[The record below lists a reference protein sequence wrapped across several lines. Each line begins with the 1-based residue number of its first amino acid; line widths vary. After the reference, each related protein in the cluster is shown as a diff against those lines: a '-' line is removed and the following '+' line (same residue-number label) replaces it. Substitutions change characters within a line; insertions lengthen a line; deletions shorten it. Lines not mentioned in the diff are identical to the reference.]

1 MALDAQQVRNI
12 AGLARLTISDNE
24 LPEYQQNLGKIL
36 TMFEQ
41 LAAVETDGV
50 EPMTN
55 PLDATQPLRA
65 DAATSSNQ
73 RDYLQQNAPLA
84 DQGYYLVPRVV
95 E

>member
-12 AGLARLTISDNE
+12 AELAKLTIADND
-24 LPEYQQNLGKIL
+24 LPEYQENLDKIL

-41 LAAVETDGV
+41 LTNVDTSQV

-55 PLDATQPLRA
+55 PLDATQRLRA
-65 DAATSSNQ
+65 DKASETNQ
-73 RDYLQQNAPLA
+73 REKFQSMAPQTE
-84 DQGYYLVPRVV
+84 QGYYLVPRVI

>member
-1 MALDAQQVRNI
+1 MALNAQQVRNI

-24 LPEYQQNLGKIL
+24 LPEYQQNLDNIL

-41 LAAVETDGV
+41 LNEVNTDGV

-55 PLDATQPLRA
+55 PLDAQQRLRA
-65 DAATSSNQ
+65 DQVTATSQ
-73 RDYLQQNAPLA
+73 REHLQQNAPLA
-84 DQGYYLVPRVV
+84 DQGYFLVPRVV